1 MVILGSPF
9 LFNTESNEMKTT
21 NFFAVL
27 AVVSIATSE
36 IRAQNDEAQ
45 IHGNVQWD
53 AQYYNEDSLIGAPV
67 VPEAIRSSFRGDL
80 TFNKGDFSAGMR
92 FESYQKVLQGFDS
105 RFDGNAIMYRFAQYN
120 KDGFDVTIGSFYEQ
134 FGSGIVLRTY
144 YEPTLG
150 YDSFLDG
157 ARIKYSPKPGIEL
170 KGVIG
175 RQRFYMDYS
184 PGTVRGLDGEIDL
197 KSTVPFMT
205 EWKTRVIVGASI
217 VNKYQESNDLLT
229 PGNVLAHAARL
240 KISRGNFLFNAEYAQ
255 KGQDP
260 SFDNKKIYKYGNAL
274 LMNMSYFKK
283 GLGAFIG
290 IKRVDNM
297 SFRSGRAMFGL
308 DPMINFHPALTKQHL
323 YALANFY
330 PYATQPNGEFAING
344 ELGYRIKKKTLLG
357 GKYGTKITV
366 NASFVNAIQ
375 KDFIEGEV
383 NSIGG
388 QEYTSSW
395 SLFSDSVYFRDY
407 SVEIYK
413 KFSKKF
419 KAMALYTHQDY
430 NMDVVQGLAGRGIID
445 QDIFVFEGTYK
456 LTSRNA
462 LIVQLQN
469 LTTDKEEGSW
479 GFGMVELT
487 LAPNWFFAVVDQW
500 NYGNEDPDKKIHYL
514 LGSFGYSKNTTRV
527 QFSYGRQRQGITCVG
542 GVCRFVPASNGL
554 SFTLTSS
561 F

>member
-1 MVILGSPF
+1 
-9 LFNTESNEMKTT
+9 MKTT
-21 NFFAVL
+21 KLFAVL
-27 AVVSIATSE
+27 ALASLGISE
-36 IRAQNDEAQ
+36 TQAQNNEAQ
-45 IHGNVQWD
+45 IHGSVQWD
-53 AQYYNEDSLIGAPV
+53 AQYYNEDSLIGAPL
-67 VPEAIRSSFRGDL
+67 VPEAIRSTFRGDL

-134 FGSGIVLRTY
+134 FGSGIILRTY

-157 ARIKYSPKPGIEL
+157 ARIKYSPKEGIEL

-197 KSTVPFMT
+197 KSTLPFME

-217 VNKYQESNDLLT
+217 VNKYQESNDPLT
-229 PGNVLAHAARL
+229 PGNVLAHAARM
-240 KISRGNFLFNAEYAQ
+240 KVSRGNFLFNAEYAQ

-290 IKRVDNM
+290 VKRVDNM

-308 DPMINFHPALTKQHL
+308 DPMINYHPALTKQHL
-323 YALANFY
+323 YALTNFY
-330 PYATQPNGEFAING
+330 PYATQPNGEFAINA
-344 ELGYRIKKKTLLG
+344 EVGYKIKKKTLLG
-357 GKYGTKITV
+357 GKYGTKITI
-366 NASFVNAIQ
+366 NGSIVNAIQ
-375 KDFIEGEV
+375 KDFIDGDV
-383 NSIGG
+383 NAIGG

-407 SVEIYK
+407 NIEIYK

-419 KAMALYTHQDY
+419 KAMALYSHQDY
-430 NMDVVQGLAGRGIID
+430 NMDVVQGLAGHGIID
-445 QDIFVFEGTYK
+445 QDIFVVEGTYK

-500 NYGNEDPDKKIHYL
+500 NYGNEDPDKQIHYL